1 MTPSGLSAVFSKEAL
16 EVLDR
21 LKDAPLPSE
30 ALKELE
36 GLVEPTSGT
45 MAPVAGESAADR
57 DARIKEAAS
66 KATDLSGL
74 VRHKKKEK
82 SEPSTGE
89 GVTNGNGKRRLEA
102 DGSGGEEKKVKFDV

>member
-1 MTPSGLSAVFSKEAL
+1 VL

-21 LKDAPLPSE
+21 LKDAPPPSE

-36 GLVEPTSGT
+36 GLVEPASGT

-57 DARIKEAAS
+57 EARIKEAAA

-82 SEPSTGE
+82 IEPSTVE
-89 GVTNGNGKRRLEA
+89 GKHVEV
-102 DGSGGEEKKVKFDV
+102 GSGGEEKKVKFDV